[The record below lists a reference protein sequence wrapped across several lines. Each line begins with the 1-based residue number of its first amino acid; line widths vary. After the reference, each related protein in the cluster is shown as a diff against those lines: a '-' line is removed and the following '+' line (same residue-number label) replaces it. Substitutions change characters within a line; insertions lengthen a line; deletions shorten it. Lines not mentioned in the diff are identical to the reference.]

1 MKASGVSAGELILV
15 HFWGE
20 DSQKDIAN
28 RFAAAVAA
36 QGATPVLLQQARSL
50 NREIFSAA
58 RESCFDARYFALFS
72 QFDAVLDVFAYQ
84 PVVLGYEL
92 EEEAMARYRRYMAQL
107 FRRLVDC
114 RRFTQIRIPT
124 EANTAESGL
133 EPEDYLHRMERA
145 YDVDYD
151 AIRAACQREAAPSPG
166 LPGWPS
172 APGTPVSCSWTSAAA
187 AG

>member
-1 MKASGVSAGELILV
+1 MNEKTIAGIVKASGVSAGELILV

-58 RESCFDARYFALFS
+58 RESCFDARYFSLFS

-84 PVVLGYEL
+84 PPVLGYEL
-92 EEEAMARYRRYMAQL
+92 
-107 FRRLVDC
+107 
-114 RRFTQIRIPT
+114 
-124 EANTAESGL
+124 
-133 EPEDYLHRMERA
+133 
-145 YDVDYD
+145 
-151 AIRAACQREAAPSPG
+151 
-166 LPGWPS
+166 
-172 APGTPVSCSWTSAAA
+172 
-187 AG
+187 